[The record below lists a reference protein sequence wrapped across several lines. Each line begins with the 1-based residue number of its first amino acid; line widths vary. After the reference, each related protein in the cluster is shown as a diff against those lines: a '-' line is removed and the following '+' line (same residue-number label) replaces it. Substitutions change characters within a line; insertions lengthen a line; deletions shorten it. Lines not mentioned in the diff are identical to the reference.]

1 VDEPFLVDGIS
12 LRTGVSIGIALFPD
26 DDLDLSGLLRKA
38 DIAMYRAK
46 TLSTGHHVYCI
57 ADDPDDAARLLMV
70 DSLRIAMTGD
80 QLVVP
85 CQPTIQPV
93 TSEVHSLEALIH

>member
-46 TLSTGHHVYCI
+46 TLSTGHTST
-57 ADDPDDAARLLMV
+57 A
-70 DSLRIAMTGD
+70 SLTI
-80 QLVVP
+80 
-85 CQPTIQPV
+85 PTTRRGYSWWTHYESQ
-93 TSEVHSLEALIH
+93 